1 MSNEKWT
8 LGMRGQVLLT
18 KSPNWFGERKE
29 GERPTERERDLFRE
43 RSSHFS
49 LKLPTIGPSV
59 FGKARSKVAPHG
71 KGYKWVPVLGSFN
84 KLWKVGFFSYL
95 FYSLAKGHVMDGD
108 LLRPGWPWFRFQ
120 KIWTE

>member
-29 GERPTERERDLFRE
+29 GESPMERERDLFRE

-49 LKLPTIGPSV
+49 LSFPMIGPV
-59 FGKARSKVAPHG
+59 FGSGARGRVDPHSESFTSRQ
-71 KGYKWVPVLGSFN
+71 VLWSFEN
-84 KLWKVGFFSYL
+84 SG
-95 FYSLAKGHVMDGD
+95 
-108 LLRPGWPWFRFQ
+108 R
-120 KIWTE
+120 